1 MPIFTKEEML
11 KELATIFLFEADHI
25 AIGASI
31 EKAVQFIGFE
41 CGLED
46 YCNEQ
51 SDKVDLKNYNICG
64 SFERGYEYAFQ
75 PSVIN
80 NFGEHEVQDLN
91 VFMEGTPKAGG
102 QGETH
107 QFMTSDGL
115 CQSLADAVHARWKL
129 EWQPGS
135 GDFTPRELALL
146 ANMTEGAVRNAISDK
161 SENGIHPIPGT
172 KNPVKIS
179 QDEAHR
185 WLLSRRGFIPGPS
198 NVKDD
203 KLLLENF
210 KKTESSSAFGKLV
223 GKVAQALR
231 VNDTDFSNI
240 DFESWLNG
248 TFVFEKQDAVEL
260 AQKLE
265 IDVPI
270 FVGKALELSMRRDA
284 L

>member
-1 MPIFTKEEML
+1 MPTFTKEEML

-25 AIGASI
+25 TIGASL

-41 CGLED
+41 NEASD
-46 YCNEQ
+46 YCLEPAE
-51 SDKVDLKNYNICG
+51 KVNLKSYNICS

-80 NFGEHEVQDLN
+80 NLREDEVQDLN

-107 QFMTSDGL
+107 KFMTPDGL

-129 EWQPGS
+129 EWQPGNE
-135 GDFTPRELALL
+135 FTPRELALL
-146 ANMTEGAVRNAISDK
+146 ANMTEGAVRNAITDK
-161 SENGIHPIPGT
+161 SENGIRPVPGT

-179 QDEAHR
+179 QDESHR

-198 NVKDD
+198 SVKDD
-203 KLLLENF
+203 RLLLENF
-210 KKTESSSAFGKLV
+210 KKAESAPAFGKLI
-223 GKVAQALR
+223 GRVALALR
-231 VNDTDFSNI
+231 INEADFTSL
-240 DFESWLNG
+240 DFESWRNG
-248 TFVFEKQDAVEL
+248 TFVFNKQDALEL

-265 IDVPI
+265 IDIPI
-270 FVGKALELSMRRDA
+270 FVGKALELSMRRDQV
-284 L
+284 